1 MMKQELD
8 FSGREQLYY
17 QIYDIMFQEIV
28 NGKYAEKDLLP
39 AESELMERYGV
50 SRATVRRAM
59 DLLKDEGLIEKK
71 PGSQKLRPEDR
82 RLCVEASGGKAGADK
97 KSGEPAGHPGG
108 RRDRWLAAPGAGR
121 AGDRDCA
128 SVV

>member
-50 SRATVRRAM
+50 S
-59 DLLKDEGLIEKK
+59 
-71 PGSQKLRPEDR
+71 PGHGS
-82 RLCVEASGGKAGADK
+82 
-97 KSGEPAGHPGG
+97 AGHGSFEG
-108 RRDRWLAAPGAGR
+108 
-121 AGDRDCA
+121 
-128 SVV
+128 

>member
-1 MMKQELD
+1 MMKQKLD

-39 AESELMERYGV
+39 AESELVERYGV

-59 DLLKDEGLIEKK
+59 DLLKDEGLSKR
-71 PGSQKLRPEDR
+71 S
-82 RLCVEASGGKAGADK
+82 ADT
-97 KSGEPAGHPGG
+97 EPT
-108 RRDRWLAAPGAGR
+108 
-121 AGDRDCA
+121 
-128 SVV
+128 